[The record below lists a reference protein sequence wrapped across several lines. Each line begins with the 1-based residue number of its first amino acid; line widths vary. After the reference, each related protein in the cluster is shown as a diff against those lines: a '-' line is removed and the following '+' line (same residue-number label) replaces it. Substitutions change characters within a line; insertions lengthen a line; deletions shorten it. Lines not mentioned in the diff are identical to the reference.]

1 MPGLQAQAAFR
12 LRSRRVRPEV
22 ARGDRHRRTS
32 CRAAYHPSV
41 VRFVHSADWQLGRAP
56 HYLSEEARAR
66 FSAARVEVIGTI
78 ARLAAQED
86 CGFVVVCGDVFE
98 SNHID
103 RQVLVRAMD
112 KMRAAAPVEFF
123 LLPGNHDPLDASSIF
138 RSPTFK
144 EHGPDNVTV
153 LDGSKPVQAASGVEL
168 IAAPWSNKRPLADL
182 VGEAC
187 ERLEPTDGLR
197 VVCGHGAVDAM
208 WPEVNNPGHIL
219 LGRLEERIKSG
230 VIHYVALGDR
240 HSTTDVGD
248 SGRVWY
254 SGAPEPT
261 DFDEIEPGNVLVVNL
276 DCDGV
281 RVDRRRVGTWR
292 FEYRDWELGT
302 DLDIDALRDWL
313 ESPDTKERSI
323 MRADFRGQVS
333 VAQKARLDQMLDHYT
348 DLLGGLEVRGG
359 EGGLAVIPDDADLD
373 DFGVSGY
380 AREAL
385 SDLSKMVQSGDQA
398 AITQDALALLYRL
411 TRAPA

>member
-1 MPGLQAQAAFR
+1 M
-12 LRSRRVRPEV
+12 
-22 ARGDRHRRTS
+22 
-32 CRAAYHPSV
+32 

-56 HYLSEEARAR
+56 YYLSEEARAR

-78 ARLAAQED
+78 TELAVQQQCD
-86 CGFVVVCGDVFE
+86 FVVVCGDVFE
-98 SNHID
+98 SNHVD
-103 RQVLVRAMD
+103 RRVLVRALD
-112 KMRAAAPVEFF
+112 KMRAAAPLAFY

-138 RSPTFK
+138 RSPTFR
-144 EHGPDNVTV
+144 EHGPSNVTV
-153 LDGSKPVQAASGVEL
+153 LDSSEPVRAAPGIEL
-168 IAAPWSNKRPLADL
+168 IPAPWPNKRPLADL

-187 ERLEPTDGLR
+187 ENLEATDGLR
-197 VVCGHGAVDAM
+197 VVCGHGVVDAM
-208 WPEVNNPGHIL
+208 WPESNNPAHIL
-219 LGRLEERIKSG
+219 LERLEERIESG

-248 SGRVWY
+248 TGRVWY

-261 DFDEIEPGNVLVVNL
+261 DFDEIEPGNVLVVDL
-276 DCDGV
+276 DRDGV

-292 FEYRDWELGT
+292 FEYRDWELST

-313 ESPDTKERSI
+313 ESLDNKERSI
-323 MRADFRGQVS
+323 VRASLRGQVS
-333 VAQKARLDQMLDHYT
+333 VAQQARLQQMLDHYT
-348 DLLGGLEVRGG
+348 DLLGGLEVREG

-385 SDLSKMVQSGDQA
+385 SDLSEMAQYGDEA
-398 AITQDALALLYRL
+398 VIAQDALALLYRL